1 MTHEEWLDA
10 LYLKAGLDLLNAMGK
25 GACDDAI
32 RKFGE
37 CGKCDVED
45 GWNDFTRHIP
55 GKT

>member
-32 RKFGE
+32 RKFG
-37 CGKCDVED
+37 
-45 GWNDFTRHIP
+45 
-55 GKT
+55 